1 MKKIIITSIIIL
13 CSLPFYAQQFR
24 GDWEGKLKFNG
35 NELLT
40 IFHIQKKGDSLFTTM
55 DSPQQSAFD
64 IPVGKTI
71 IQNDSLFLRAPG
83 SNMEFKAKLVKDD
96 TIQGTFIQNGYKLPL
111 LLIRNKGKTTITLIR
126 PQEPEGPFKYYSEEV
141 NFKNKDE
148 NIELAGTLTLPEK
161 SGKFPAVIL
170 FSGSGPQNR
179 DEEIF
184 GHKPFLVLSDYL
196 TKKGIAVL
204 RYDDRG
210 TAASTGNFS
219 KANTSNFANDAEA
232 ALNYLLARPE
242 IDPDKIGLIG
252 HSDGGVVAPMVASRN
267 ENVDFIIL
275 LAAPGVPGDQLL
287 IEQNRLISEAMGYT
301 EFQYT
306 PGLKFNQGAFD
317 IIKNSPEEEIKE
329 DLITYFNGNGIVLED
344 QIRKL
349 LKQLNT
355 PYMRFFIK
363 YNPEKA
369 LENTSCPVLAIN
381 GSKDLQVAADS
392 NLLAI
397 ENSLKKGGNGN
408 YTIKKVEGLNHLFQE
423 AETGL
428 TQEYGKIEQ
437 TISPE
442 VLNLIGSWVLKQVN

>member
-13 CSLPFYAQQFR
+13 CSLPFYAQQFS

-40 IFHIQKKGDSLFTTM
+40 IFHIQKKDDSLFTTM

-71 IQNDSLFLRAPG
+71 SQNDSLFLKAHG
-83 SNMEFKAKLVKDD
+83 SNMEFKGKLVEDD

-126 PQEPEGPFKYYSEEV
+126 PQEPKSPFKYYSEEV

-170 FSGSGPQNR
+170 ISGSGPQNR

-196 TKKGIAVL
+196 TTKGIAVL

-210 TAASTGNFS
+210 TAASTGDFS

-232 ALNYLLARPE
+232 ALKYLLDRPE
-242 IDPDKIGLIG
+242 IDPNKIGILG

-267 ENVDFIIL
+267 ENVAFIVL
-275 LAAPGVPGDQLL
+275 LAAPGIPGDQLL
-287 IEQNRLISEAMGYT
+287 LEQKRLLSEAMGYT
-301 EFQYT
+301 ESQYSS
-306 PGLKFNQGAFD
+306 GLKFNQGAFN
-317 IIKNSPEEEIKE
+317 IIKNAPDDEVEE
-329 DLITYFNGNGIVLED
+329 DLIIYFKENGIQSEN
-344 QIRKL
+344 QIEKL
-349 LKQLNT
+349 LKQLNA
-355 PYMRFFIK
+355 PYMRFFIQ
-363 YNPEKA
+363 YDPESS

-381 GSKDLQVAADS
+381 GSKDLQVAAES

-397 ENSLKKGGNGN
+397 ENSLKKGENKN
-408 YTIKKVEGLNHLFQE
+408 FTIKKVEGVNHLFQE

-428 TQEYGKIEQ
+428 TQEYGQIEQ

-442 VLNLIGSWVLKQVN
+442 VLNLIGSWVLELVN

>member
-1 MKKIIITSIIIL
+1 M
-13 CSLPFYAQQFR
+13 PFYAQQFS

-71 IQNDSLFLRAPG
+71 SQNDSLFLKAPN
-83 SNMEFKAKLVKDD
+83 SNMEFKGKLVEED

-126 PQEPEGPFKYYSEEV
+126 PQEPKGPFKYFSEEV

-170 FSGSGPQNR
+170 VSGSGPQNR

-210 TAASTGNFS
+210 IAASTGDFS

-232 ALNYLLARPE
+232 ALKYLLDRPE
-242 IDPDKIGLIG
+242 IDPNKIGILG

-267 ENVDFIIL
+267 ENVAFIVL
-275 LAAPGVPGDQLL
+275 LAAPGIPGDQLL
-287 IEQNRLISEAMGYT
+287 LEQKRLLSEAMGYT
-301 EFQYT
+301 ESQYS
-306 PGLKFNQGAFD
+306 PSLKFNQGAFN
-317 IIKNSPEEEIKE
+317 IIKNAPDDKVEE
-329 DLITYFNGNGIVLED
+329 DLIIYFKENGIQSEN
-344 QIRKL
+344 QIEKL
-349 LKQLNT
+349 LKQLNA
-355 PYMRFFIK
+355 PYMRFFIQ
-363 YNPEKA
+363 YDPENS
-369 LENTSCPVLAIN
+369 LQNTSCPVLAIN
-381 GSKDLQVAADS
+381 GSKDLQVSAES

-397 ENSLKKGGNGN
+397 ENSLKKGENKN
-408 YTIKKVEGLNHLFQE
+408 FTIKKVEGVNHLFQE

-428 TQEYGKIEQ
+428 TKEYGQIEQ

-442 VLNLIGSWVLKQVN
+442 VLNLIGSWVLKLVN